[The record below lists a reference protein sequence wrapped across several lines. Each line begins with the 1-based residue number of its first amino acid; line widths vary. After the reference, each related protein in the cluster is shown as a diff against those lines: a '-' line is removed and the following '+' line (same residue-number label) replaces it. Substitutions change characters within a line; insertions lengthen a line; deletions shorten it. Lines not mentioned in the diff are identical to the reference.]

1 MVEGIGPAL
10 RAARLQQ
17 NLSLRSVAADVGV
30 SASLL
35 SQVET
40 SKTQPSVSTFYAL
53 VNRLGISVDEIFGF
67 AEQIGF
73 TPKPTG
79 EAVPSPAISAEASRG
94 DAMYVPGDHSV
105 VQRAG
110 EHPKLEME
118 SGVIWELLT
127 VGDRSVVDALLVTYQ
142 AGASS
147 SISKRMMR
155 HEGVE
160 YGYIL
165 QGELTLQL
173 EFDTYVLRPGDSL
186 CFDSTRPHMFA
197 NNGHEDVR
205 GLWFVIGR
213 RNGDPSQRA
222 ARLLAEADSR
232 EVETAPDSYGQRQ
245 SSALGRPRKA
255 SKGPV
260 DRAQGGRTPS
270 RQSRRARPDD
280 QGRPVVE

>member
-10 RAARLQQ
+10 RAARLRQK
-17 NLSLRSVAADVGV
+17 LSLRSVAADVGV

-53 VNRLGISVDEIFGF
+53 VNRLGISVDEMFGL
-67 AEQIGF
+67 AEQSGF
-73 TPKPTG
+73 LSKQTG
-79 EAVPSPAISAEASRG
+79 EAGPSSATSAEKFRS
-94 DAMYVPGDHSV
+94 DVVHVPGGHSV

-118 SGVIWELLT
+118 SGVLWELLT

-147 SISKRMMR
+147 SVSNRMMR

-186 CFDSTRPHMFA
+186 CFDSTRPHMYA
-197 NNGHEDVR
+197 NNRDEDVR
-205 GLWFVIGR
+205 GLWFVVGR
-213 RNGDPSQRA
+213 GNSDPSPRA
-222 ARLLAEADSR
+222 ALLLAEADSR
-232 EVETAPDSYGQRQ
+232 EAAAAPDG
-245 SSALGRPRKA
+245 AVA
-255 SKGPV
+255 
-260 DRAQGGRTPS
+260 
-270 RQSRRARPDD
+270 
-280 QGRPVVE
+280 